1 MNEQNM
7 DEYVALGWLLYRTMC
22 KDQRKQGNIQVVMLV
37 SVSLPPNIIS
47 NSGMD
52 HFFVLEKP
60 DVNGIYNFQ

>member
-7 DEYVALGWLLYRTMC
+7 DEYVALGRLSYRTMSNN
-22 KDQRKQGNIQVVMLV
+22 QRKLGNIRVVMLV
-37 SVSLPPNIIS
+37 SVSLSPNIIS
-47 NSGMD
+47 SSGMD